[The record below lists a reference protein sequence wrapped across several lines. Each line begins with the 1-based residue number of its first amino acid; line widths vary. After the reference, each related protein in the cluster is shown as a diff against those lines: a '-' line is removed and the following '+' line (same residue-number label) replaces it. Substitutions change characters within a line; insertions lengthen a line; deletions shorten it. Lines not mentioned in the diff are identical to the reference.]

1 MQDIN
6 RKFDE
11 LWDDRAKQMR
21 EEAERAGLGS
31 NMAEALVLAVKAHSG
46 IFMHN
51 ASRLPPHLR
60 DTYALRSVGLLKE
73 VTGIPDELKDRT
85 LESAR
90 KICDRIDR
98 YREQE
103 DSEMERAGSSSDE
116 QETMRDHMDAMAEW
130 LVNLMSGMGGKS
142 GEIFLKMCRDQ
153 LEAVI
158 RLHDSATGN

>member
-60 DTYALRSVGLLKE
+60 DTYALRSVG
-73 VTGIPDELKDRT
+73 
-85 LESAR
+85 
-90 KICDRIDR
+90 
-98 YREQE
+98 
-103 DSEMERAGSSSDE
+103 
-116 QETMRDHMDAMAEW
+116 
-130 LVNLMSGMGGKS
+130 
-142 GEIFLKMCRDQ
+142 
-153 LEAVI
+153 
-158 RLHDSATGN
+158 